1 MIEGIVALVALIFL
15 FVLCLGLI
23 INIGEGY

>member
-1 MIEGIVALVALIFL
+1 MTKGIIALVALIFL

-23 INIGEGY
+23 INIGKGY

>member
-1 MIEGIVALVALIFL
+1 MKIDNFEIILIFL

-23 INIGEGY
+23 ALVNWGVV